1 VVHTAGVARPSRL
14 AETTLSDLAE
24 VVGAKMNGAARL
36 DDLLGAEPLDAFVL
50 FSSAAGVWGDGCHA
64 AYAAA
69 NAYLDALAEHRRS
82 RGLSATSLAW
92 GYWDGGGMADVL
104 GSRQHLSRQ
113 GFVAMPADLAI
124 AAMREAIDRGRTT
137 QLVAAMDWELFV
149 PFFTLARPSPLLSDM
164 LETPETA
171 EGNGCL
177 DGQLA
182 VLADEDRRQHM
193 LDLVRTQT
201 ATILGCSSADEITPD
216 SAFADLGVDS
226 LAAVE
231 LRARLTEATGLRLPA
246 TLAFDHPT
254 PRAVAAF
261 ISSTRS

>member
-1 VVHTAGVARPSRL
+1 
-14 AETTLSDLAE
+14 
-24 VVGAKMNGAARL
+24 
-36 DDLLGAEPLDAFVL
+36 
-50 FSSAAGVWGDGCHA
+50 
-64 AYAAA
+64 
-69 NAYLDALAEHRRS
+69 
-82 RGLSATSLAW
+82 
-92 GYWDGGGMADVL
+92 
-104 GSRQHLSRQ
+104 
-113 GFVAMPADLAI
+113 MPPDLAI
-124 AAMREAIDRGRTT
+124 TAMRAAIDRCRAT

-149 PFFTLARPSPLLSDM
+149 PFFTLGRPSPLLSDM
-164 LETPETA
+164 LETPATA
-171 EGNGCL
+171 AGNRCL

-182 VLADEDRRQHM
+182 VLAEEDRRQHV

-201 ATILGCSSADEITPD
+201 ATVLGHSSADEITPD

-231 LRARLTEATGLRLPA
+231 LRDRLTETTGLRLPA